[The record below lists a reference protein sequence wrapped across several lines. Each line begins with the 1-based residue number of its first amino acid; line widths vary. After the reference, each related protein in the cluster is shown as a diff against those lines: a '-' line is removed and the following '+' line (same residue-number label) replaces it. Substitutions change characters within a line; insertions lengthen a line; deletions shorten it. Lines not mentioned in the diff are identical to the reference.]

1 MTAKVQEKVP
11 LIRAMAAWTR
21 SNHGP
26 MLEIELFV
34 FTWLARVA
42 MIAAVASNYDKARWV
57 VSQFSEA
64 GSWSPGALSL
74 GLEVSFAVAAYFFA
88 VRIQTRQKAGTIA
101 LIGVVTVIFA
111 AISAIANVAYF
122 QAHAGDEV
130 TRWTMI
136 QAIALGVA
144 APLVALANA
153 VLSGELAGIAA
164 DKQAHET
171 EQEAERQAH
180 EAAQAAA
187 EAQRAYELEMARLA
201 VEREKQ
207 ATAQERA
214 RTRQARHA
222 LELVQAR
229 DGRGSGVRSPGQDNL
244 SAVQT
249 RTGQASGSGQDR
261 QAIVDH
267 ILSILSAPD
276 GQTVT
281 QRELASRVGRSKTT
295 INTIL
300 QSMAADGLL
309 QKTDDGQYVI
319 AGRNG
324 HHEPAAG

>member
-1 MTAKVQEKVP
+1 MTAKVREKVP

-101 LIGVVTVIFA
+101 LIGFVTVIFA

-122 QAHAGDEV
+122 QAHAGAGSWV
-130 TRWTMI
+130 LV

-164 DKQAHET
+164 DKQTHEA
-171 EQEAERQAH
+171 EEEAERQAR
-180 EAAQAAA
+180 EADVAAA
-187 EAQRAYELEMARLA
+187 NAQRAYELEMARLS

-229 DGRGSGVRSPGQDNL
+229 DGRESGVRSPGQDSS
-244 SAVQT
+244 SAVQA
-249 RTGQASGSGQDR
+249 RTGQMSGSGQDR
-261 QAIVDH
+261 QALVDG

-300 QSMAADGLL
+300 RDMTADGLL
-309 QKTDDGQYVI
+309 QRTDSGQYVI
-319 AGRNG
+319 AGHNG
-324 HHEPAAG
+324 HHEPAARSG

>member
-1 MTAKVQEKVP
+1 MTAKVREKVP

-101 LIGVVTVIFA
+101 LIGFVTVIFA

-122 QAHAGDEV
+122 QAHAGAEV
-130 TRWTMI
+130 PRWTMI

-164 DKQAHET
+164 DNQAQEER
-171 EQEAERQAH
+171 EQAERREAE
-180 EAAQAAA
+180 QAAA
-187 EAQRAYELEMARLA
+187 RAEAERAYELERARLA
-201 VEREKQ
+201 VEAAKQ
-207 ATAQERA
+207 QASLERA
-214 RTRQARHA
+214 RARQANAFAQSRTNA
-222 LELVQAR
+222 AA
-229 DGRGSGVRSPGQDNL
+229 DGVRSKRTQSGEADAAERSAGVDEQTANAILEVLRDGAVSQRAL
-244 SAVQT
+244 S
-249 RTGQASGSGQDR
+249 
-261 QAIVDH
+261 
-267 ILSILSAPD
+267 
-276 GQTVT
+276 
-281 QRELASRVGRSKTT
+281 ELLGRSTST
-295 INTIL
+295 VNGYL
-300 QSMAADGLL
+300 RAMADAGQLER
-309 QKTDDGQYVI
+309 TASGQYVP
-319 AGRNG
+319 ASANGNG
-324 HHEPAAG
+324 HVE